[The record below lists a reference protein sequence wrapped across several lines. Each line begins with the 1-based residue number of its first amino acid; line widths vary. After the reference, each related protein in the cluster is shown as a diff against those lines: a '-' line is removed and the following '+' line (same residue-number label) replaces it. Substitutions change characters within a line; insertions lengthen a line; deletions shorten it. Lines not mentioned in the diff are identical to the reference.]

1 MPDAAIQLIGVSK
14 FFGKYR
20 ALNKVNLE
28 VAQGE
33 RVVVCGPSGSGKST
47 LIRCINRLE
56 EHSAGRIFVE
66 GTELTDDLKALDE
79 VRREVG
85 MVFQDFNL
93 FPHMSILNNCA
104 LPLMRVRKSSR
115 QEAETVALS
124 QLERMKIAAQA
135 GKYPDQLSGGQ
146 QQRVAIARA
155 LCMQPRIMLFDEP
168 TSALDPEM
176 VGEVLESM
184 VDLANEGMTMICVTH
199 EMGFARRAADRVV
212 FMAEGEIVEE
222 ADSDTFFDHPKH
234 AKTRAFLAQILYRR
248 PAEA

>member
-1 MPDAAIQLIGVSK
+1 MPDAAIQLISVSK

-85 MVFQDFNL
+85 MVFQDLNL
-93 FPHMSILNNCA
+93 FNFKLKQRKLQLHHYSVFLYYTLELQNLYHFSTTKYVTSQQCHCSHRNQNYMS
-104 LPLMRVRKSSR
+104 
-115 QEAETVALS
+115 
-124 QLERMKIAAQA
+124 
-135 GKYPDQLSGGQ
+135 
-146 QQRVAIARA
+146 
-155 LCMQPRIMLFDEP
+155 
-168 TSALDPEM
+168 
-176 VGEVLESM
+176 
-184 VDLANEGMTMICVTH
+184 
-199 EMGFARRAADRVV
+199 
-212 FMAEGEIVEE
+212 VE
-222 ADSDTFFDHPKH
+222 
-234 AKTRAFLAQILYRR
+234 
-248 PAEA
+248 